1 MLLHQLVHL
10 STGNRQ
16 VFAPE
21 HQSVFM
27 HPLDLRFRRVHQG
40 QRFETFRQVSR
51 YRERY
56 REGKKMRPKL
66 LLLLT
71 NLLTLSKVDTPS
83 SPA

>member
-27 HPLDLRFRRVHQG
+27 YPLDLRFRRVHQG

-56 REGKKMRPKL
+56 REEKK
-66 LLLLT
+66 
-71 NLLTLSKVDTPS
+71 NVQNYYYY
-83 SPA
+83 